1 MNHYQPISGEAE
13 RIGKAILDAAFK
25 IHTSLGPGM
34 LERVY
39 EACLEHELTK
49 NGFSVRRQQ
58 GVPIIYDGII
68 FEEGFRLD
76 LLINDLVIIETKAVE
91 QYHPVWEAQL
101 ISYLK
106 LTGKRLGYLINFNVP
121 LLKQGVKRIVV

>member
-1 MNHYQPISGEAE
+1 MYAPISREEE
-13 RIGKAILDAAFK
+13 RIGKAVLNAAFR
-25 IHTSLGPGM
+25 IHSALGPGM

-39 EACLEHELTK
+39 EACLEHELMK
-49 NGFSVRRQQ
+49 NSFSVLRQQ
-58 GVPIIYDGII
+58 TVPIVYDGIK

-76 LLINDLVIIETKAVE
+76 LLVNNLVIVETKAVE

-121 LLKQGVKRIVV
+121 LLKQGIKRIVV

>member
-1 MNHYQPISGEAE
+1 
-13 RIGKAILDAAFK
+13 
-25 IHTSLGPGM
+25 M

-39 EACLEHELTK
+39 EACLEHELMK
-49 NGFSVRRQQ
+49 NSFSVLRQQ
-58 GVPIIYDGII
+58 TVPIVYDGIK

-76 LLINDLVIIETKAVE
+76 LLVNNLVIVETKAVE

-121 LLKQGVKRIVV
+121 LLKQGIKRIVV

>member
-1 MNHYQPISGEAE
+1 MYAPVTQEEE
-13 RIGKAILDAAFK
+13 RIGKAVLNAAFR
-25 IHTSLGPGM
+25 IHSALGPGM

-49 NGFSVRRQQ
+49 DGFAVLRQQ
-58 GVPIIYDGII
+58 AVPIVYDGIK

-76 LLINDLVIIETKAVE
+76 LLVNHLVIVETKAVE

-106 LTGKRLGYLINFNVP
+106 LTACRLGYLINFNVP
-121 LLKQGVKRIVV
+121 LLKQGIKRIVV